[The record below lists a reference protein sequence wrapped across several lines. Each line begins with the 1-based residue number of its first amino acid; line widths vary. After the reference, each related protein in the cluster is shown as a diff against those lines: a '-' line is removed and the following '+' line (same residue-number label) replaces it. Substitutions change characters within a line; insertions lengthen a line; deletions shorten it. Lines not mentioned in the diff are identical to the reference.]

1 VLGIEGGPLVSLARM
16 PYDRKATGYSKRPSQ
31 PLAIDHAE
39 LCWPKPWDS
48 HSFMARVRRASTLA
62 FVSLGELPLRVICRH
77 RRVWCPCPL
86 LPRKPTSA
94 GAACPRRD
102 DASRVLRRAPHSVG
116 RPIFPGE
123 HIFSFGPACQSEQ
136 ALQIRFMILSPT
148 TRRSI
153 LLIRSERS
161 TSAALMAAI
170 VWRNVLT
177 FDPNDTIPPSTTAID
192 PMAAT

>member
-94 GAACPRRD
+94 GAACSRRETQPEFFVGATA
-102 DASRVLRRAPHSVG
+102 ASAG
-116 RPIFPGE
+116 R
-123 HIFSFGPACQSEQ
+123 
-136 ALQIRFMILSPT
+136 
-148 TRRSI
+148 
-153 LLIRSERS
+153 
-161 TSAALMAAI
+161 
-170 VWRNVLT
+170 
-177 FDPNDTIPPSTTAID
+177 
-192 PMAAT
+192 